1 MELINSAALSTGII
15 QAIYVGGIIFLV
27 VSALLWFLLPFAVF
41 GTKRKIDQLIEE
53 NQETNLKLQ
62 LLINEMKRGRKE
74 PVNDPNVTQIRRRV
88 GQ

>member
-1 MELINSAALSTGII
+1 MEFINSAALSTGII

-62 LLINEMKRGRKE
+62 LLINEMKRGHQA
-74 PVNDPNVTQIRRRV
+74 VTNDPNVTQIRSRAS
-88 GQ
+88 